1 MNGVMGHL
9 LHVQFEQAHHL
20 ECGHDLLLAL
30 LAISGHLCLRFK
42 QAEKKKI
49 RKTFSQTGDIDENS

>member
-1 MNGVMGHL
+1 MHGVAGHL

-20 ECGHDLLLAL
+20 ERGHDLLLAL

-49 RKTFSQTGDIDENS
+49 KKPSSQTGDIDKSS